1 MDACE
6 DVRGEDVEEKG
17 CQPDPCRTPILRH
30 GNLFCLPLA
39 VVSVKLRLPTSSMI
53 KQTMRLS
60 SSNHTNL
67 LLQAALTVVNDVTKV
82 CLVPN
87 TLLFVHS
94 R

>member
-1 MDACE
+1 MLKRRCAS
-6 DVRGEDVEEKG
+6 
-17 CQPDPCRTPILRH
+17 PDPCRTPILKC

-39 VVSVKLRLPTSSMI
+39 MVSVKLRLPTSSMI
-53 KQTMRLS
+53 NRTMRLS

-67 LLQAALTVVNDVTKV
+67 LLQAGLIVVNDVTKV

-87 TLLFVHS
+87 TLLFIHS